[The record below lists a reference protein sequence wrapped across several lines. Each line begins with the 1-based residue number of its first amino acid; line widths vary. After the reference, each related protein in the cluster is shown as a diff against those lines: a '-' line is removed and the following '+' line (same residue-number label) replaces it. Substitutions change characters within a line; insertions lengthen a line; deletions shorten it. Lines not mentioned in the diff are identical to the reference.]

1 MTLLRLL
8 PLFAIFVEPRHHVP
22 QPTSGPSA
30 HVFPVSRATQPRPR
44 GNADSLL
51 ITTTQLRER
60 SARGGVVILHVGE
73 RADYNA
79 GHIPG
84 AQFFPYEAIS
94 TPRGEGLMLEIP
106 SPARL
111 DSVLESLGVTDAS
124 RIVLYWGKDW
134 YSPTTR
140 VFMTLDYLG
149 LGDRTSI
156 LDGGFAAWK
165 AAGAPVTTEVAP
177 VVRGTL
183 TLHPRADVVVDAK
196 AVRSAIGDATTAI
209 IDARDQ
215 RFYTGE
221 AQGMHAREGHVPG
234 ARNLPFN
241 TLIDDRGAFKSRAAL
256 EAMLDGAGATPGKRI
271 IGYCHIGQQATV
283 IYFAARLLGRDVRL
297 YDGSWDE
304 WSRVTD
310 LPIETG
316 RGASR

>member
-1 MTLLRLL
+1 MRART
-8 PLFAIFVEPRHHVP
+8 A
-22 QPTSGPSA
+22 
-30 HVFPVSRATQPRPR
+30 SRGVRNR
-44 GNADSLL
+44 G
-51 ITTTQLRER
+51 Q
-60 SARGGVVILHVGE
+60 
-73 RADYNA
+73 
-79 GHIPG
+79 IPG

-94 TPRGEGLMLEIP
+94 TPRGNGLLLEIP
-106 SPARL
+106 AAATL
-111 DSVLESLGVTDAS
+111 DSVLESLGVSDGS

-165 AAGAPVTTEVAP
+165 AAGGPVTTEVTRVA
-177 VVRGTL
+177 RGTL
-183 TLHPRADVVVDAK
+183 TVTPRSDVVVDAK
-196 AVRSAIGDATTAI
+196 AVQSTIGDSKVAI

-221 AQGMHAREGHVPG
+221 AEGMHVREGHVPG

-241 TLIDDRGAFKSRAAL
+241 TLIDDRGAFKSRSTL
-256 EAMLDGAGATPGKRI
+256 EAMLDAAGATPGKRVVS
-271 IGYCHIGQQATV
+271 YCHIGQQATLV
-283 IYFAARLLGRDVRL
+283 YFTARLLGRDARL

-304 WSRVTD
+304 WSRRSE

>member
-1 MTLLRLL
+1 MTVLRLL
-8 PLFAIFVEPRHHVP
+8 PLLSIFVEPPHHGTRLALAVADVP
-22 QPTSGPSA
+22 Q
-30 HVFPVSRATQPRPR
+30 VTQPRGR
-44 GNADSLL
+44 GNTESLL
-51 ITTTQLRER
+51 ITTSQLRER
-60 SARGGVVILHVGE
+60 SARGGLVLLHVGE

-106 SPARL
+106 SPAQL
-111 DSVLESLGVTDAS
+111 DSVLESLGVSDAS
-124 RIVLYWGKDW
+124 RIVLYWGRDW

-156 LDGGFAAWK
+156 LDGGFEAWK
-165 AAGAPVTTEVAP
+165 AAGGPVTKDVAP
-177 VVRGTL
+177 VNRGTL
-183 TLHPRADVVVDAK
+183 TLAPRTDVVVDAK
-196 AVRSAIGDATTAI
+196 AVRAAIGDGRVAI

-234 ARNLPFN
+234 AKNLPF
-241 TLIDDRGAFKSRAAL
+241 TAFLDDRGAFKSRAAL
-256 EAMLDGAGATPGKRI
+256 ETMLDGAGATPGKRI

-283 IYFAARLLGRDVRL
+283 VYFAARLLGRDVRL

-304 WSRVTD
+304 WSQRPE

-316 RGASR
+316 RGATR